1 MSLKLLFKSNQ
12 SNLNQKTDKK
22 YILTDKLNEIV
33 HVIENMP
40 HFKLQDFIGLPYKD
54 FIMRLLNVVSEMRPQ
69 IDSYAYRTNFVRFW
83 SDTRKP
89 EEITLKSDIQLI
101 LYFIIKLEFM
111 NIPEDYLVMN
121 NP

>member
-1 MSLKLLFKSNQ
+1 MSLKISFKSNE
-12 SNLNQKTDKK
+12 LNKKIDKK
-22 YILTDKLNEIV
+22 YILSDKLNDIV

-40 HFKLQDFIGLPYKD
+40 HFRLQDFIGLTYKD
-54 FIMRLLNVVSEMRPQ
+54 FIMKLLNVIFDMRPQ
-69 IDSYAYRTNFVRFW
+69 IDSYVYKTNFVRFW
-83 SDTRKP
+83 SDIRKP

-121 NP
+121 HP